1 MIVNLTQAKN
11 RISQLKLS
19 ICVLSTL
26 MFLAACGH
34 PTEKAPVP
42 FKPTAS
48 VQEIMQSI
56 IDPNADDVWNSVS
69 TIVTSAGVEDRS
81 PKSEEEWQAV
91 RKHAITLA
99 EAANLLLIEGRPVAH
114 AGSTTSSV
122 EAELS
127 ADETQKLID
136 NNRDKFNTFAVAL
149 HDATGEAITA
159 IDAKNTE
166 ELVRIGGK
174 IDQVCESCH
183 ATYWYPN
190 DKRPSFPPLSKP

>member
-1 MIVNLTQAKN
+1 MLGSMMVLT
-11 RISQLKLS
+11 
-19 ICVLSTL
+19 
-26 MFLAACGH
+26 ACGH
-34 PTEKAPVP
+34 PAEKAPIP

-81 PKSEEEWQAV
+81 PKTDEDWQTV

-114 AGSTTSSV
+114 AGASTSSV
-122 EAELS
+122 EAELT

-136 NNRDKFNTFAVAL
+136 NNREKFNAFALAL
-149 HDATGEAITA
+149 HDATHEAITA

-183 ATYWYPN
+183 AAYWYPN
-190 DKRPSFPPLSKP
+190 DKRPSFPSLSKP

>member
-1 MIVNLTQAKN
+1 M
-11 RISQLKLS
+11 LS
-19 ICVLSTL
+19 SLMVLS
-26 MFLAACGH
+26 ACGH
-34 PTEKAPVP
+34 PAEKAVAP

-81 PKSEEEWQAV
+81 PKTDEEWQAV
-91 RKHAITLA
+91 RKHAVTLA
-99 EAANLLLIEGRPVAH
+99 EAANLLMIEGRPVAH
-114 AGSTTSSV
+114 AGATTSSV
-122 EAELS
+122 EAELT

-136 NNRDKFNTFAVAL
+136 NNREKFNAFALAL
-149 HDATGEAITA
+149 HEASNEAIAA

>member
-1 MIVNLTQAKN
+1 MTFNLSQSKNKTSKFKFGICALSSLMI
-11 RISQLKLS
+11 LS
-19 ICVLSTL
+19 
-26 MFLAACGH
+26 ACEH

-81 PKSEEEWQAV
+81 PKSEEEWQTV

-127 ADETQKLID
+127 AEETQKLID
-136 NNRDKFNTFAVAL
+136 NSRDKFNAFAVAL
-149 HDATGEAITA
+149 HDATGEAIAA

-183 ATYWYPN
+183 ATYWYPS